1 ALNNLYYSYIFI
13 CYSCFF
19 SIKLTYTNSILNFI
33 IDVNKFLQKSLIINY
48 IDCEEYFMTV
58 FDRVKELAKKQGI
71 SIVELE
77 EKLGFGRNSLYS
89 WKKKTPNGDRLSKV
103 ADYFGVTTDYLLGR
117 TETPQFTSKDERDI
131 QKKLTEMID
140 GLSDDSSLAY
150 LNNGG
155 TEIDEEDAELIRSA
169 LERTLRRSKLLA
181 KEKFTPKKYRK

>member
-1 ALNNLYYSYIFI
+1 
-13 CYSCFF
+13 
-19 SIKLTYTNSILNFI
+19 
-33 IDVNKFLQKSLIINY
+33 
-48 IDCEEYFMTV
+48 MTV

-117 TETPQFTSKDERDI
+117 TETPQFTSKDEKDI

>member
-1 ALNNLYYSYIFI
+1 
-13 CYSCFF
+13 
-19 SIKLTYTNSILNFI
+19 
-33 IDVNKFLQKSLIINY
+33 
-48 IDCEEYFMTV
+48 MTV

-117 TETPQFTSKDERDI
+117 TETPQFTSKDEKDI

-155 TEIDEEDAELIRSA
+155 TEIDEEDAELIKSA

>member
-1 ALNNLYYSYIFI
+1 MTTFEII
-13 CYSCFF
+13 K
-19 SIKLTYTNSILNFI
+19 KLTKQHDKSLQQVAEDLNFSKNLFYRWKTS
-33 IDVNKFLQKSLIINY
+33 DPKAK
-48 IDCEEYFMTV
+48 D
-58 FDRVKELAKKQGI
+58 LA
-71 SIVELE
+71 
-77 EKLGFGRNSLYS
+77 
-89 WKKKTPNGDRLSKV
+89 KV

-117 TETPQFTSKDERDI
+117 TETPQFTSKDEKDI